1 MKKIAFVGAGQMGG
15 AFLEGLA
22 AAGKFELA
30 FVEPNEARA
39 KELAA
44 KSGAKALPD
53 AKAAVEFAEAVVLAV
68 KPQVFPAVAPAL
80 AKALE
85 GTKGKTV
92 VSLMAGVKRSKLRE
106 ALGDAPTLV
115 RVMPNLPLT
124 VGAGAVAV
132 AKDEVPADVLK
143 GVIALFSEVGSAM
156 AVAERQMDAVTGL
169 SGSGPAWVFQFVEG
183 MAAGGVQAGLSRA
196 VAEELALATI
206 EGSVKMLRR
215 GLGSTGDLTAKVCS
229 PAGTTVY
236 GLNVLEKAGFRGAL
250 MDAVVAAAERSA
262 ELGK

>member
-22 AAGKFELA
+22 ATGKFECA
-30 FVEPNEARA
+30 FAEPNDARA
-39 KELAA
+39 EELS
-44 KSGAKALPD
+44 KKTGAKRMSVAD
-53 AKAAVEFAEAVVLAV
+53 AVAFADVVVLAV

-132 AKDEVPADVLK
+132 AEDEVPADVLQA
-143 GVIALFSEVGSAM
+143 VIALFSEVGSAM

-236 GLNVLEKAGFRGAL
+236 GLKVLESAGFRGTL
-250 MDAVVAAAERSA
+250 MDAVVAAAERSK
-262 ELGK
+262 ELGAK